1 MSEDFSAAGEST
13 VSPAGSEAAT
23 DKPLSRR
30 NHGMS
35 AETLAAASRVMG
47 RLAGDAKRSAQPDG
61 EFRESH

>member
-1 MSEDFSAAGEST
+1 